1 MTVGG
6 RSVNENL
13 KNGND
18 ANPEDLLFINP
29 ETKDNYMNYRKLNK
43 MRKNPV
49 TMMSNVRLE
58 EENNVSKIIQD

>member
-18 ANPEDLLFINP
+18 ADPEDLLFINP